1 MYCGFKPAWLMIKP
15 YGSGNGCYSG
25 GYSSWSI
32 YDSSRSPVNNTT
44 MHERVLF
51 ANRAYEEG
59 KRGNGASSGV
69 FQNIDLL
76 SNGFKLRGNS
86 NCEVNT
92 SSINGFIFVAFAE
105 SPFQTANAK

>member
-1 MYCGFKPAWLMIKP
+1 MKEYYLQIDF
-15 YGSGNGCYSG
+15 
-25 GYSSWSI
+25 
-32 YDSSRSPVNNTT
+32 
-44 MHERVLF
+44 
-51 ANRAYEEG
+51 YEEG